1 MAATICGTLMVNHT
15 HENPFWHDVLSGRIR
30 KRVWRRRLFRLISP
44 GARERCHLCLAPFD
58 GVAAPLMRAIG
69 RGPWRRNPQYCDK
82 CELLFSECRG
92 GAEVELAV
100 VYADVRGS
108 TQLAAKMRPIEFV
121 ALMERFFI
129 AATKILTAGGAA
141 IDKMVGDEVV
151 ALYLPGLTGDRHNYR
166 RNATRAGIELLR
178 ATGHADAR
186 GPWLPVGVSVHSGV
200 AFVGSIGTERGT
212 HEFAALGETMN
223 LGARLVAAAGTGEL
237 VISEAIWPE
246 VATEIKAERR
256 ALILKGIDRP
266 IVAYV
271 ARVEHEN

>member
-1 MAATICGTLMVNHT
+1 MANHT
-15 HENPFWHDVLSGRIR
+15 HDNPFWHDVLSGRIR

-58 GVAAPLMRAIG
+58 GIIAPLMRAIG
-69 RGPWRRNPQYCDK
+69 RGPWRRNPHYCDK
-82 CELLFSECRG
+82 CELLFTGCPG

-108 TQLAAKMRPIEFV
+108 TKLAAQMRPIEFV

-129 AATKILTAGGAA
+129 AATKILTASGAA

-151 ALYLPGLTGDRHNYR
+151 ALYLPGLIGDRRNYR
-166 RNATRAGIELLR
+166 RKATHAGIELLR
-178 ATGHADAR
+178 ATGHADES

-223 LGARLVAAAGTGEL
+223 LGARLVTAAGTGEI
-237 VISEAIWPE
+237 VISDAIWPD
-246 VATEIKAERR
+246 VAGEIKAERR
-256 ALILKGIDRP
+256 TLKLKGIDGT
-266 IVAYV
+266 VMAHV
-271 ARVEHEN
+271 ARVEHDS

>member
-1 MAATICGTLMVNHT
+1 MANQT

-30 KRVWRRRLFRLISP
+30 KRAWRRRLFRLISP
-44 GARERCHLCLAPFD
+44 GAHQRCHLCLAPFD
-58 GVAAPLMRAIG
+58 GAAAPLMRAIG
-69 RGPWRRNPQYCDK
+69 RGQWRRNPQYCDK
-82 CELLFSECRG
+82 CELLFDGCRG

-108 TQLAAKMRPIEFV
+108 TQLAAQMRPMEFV

-129 AATKILTAGGAA
+129 TATKILTAGGAA

-151 ALYLPGLTGDRHNYR
+151 ALYLPGLIGDRHNYR
-166 RNATRAGIELLR
+166 RSATRAGIELLR
-178 ATGHADAR
+178 ATGHADES

-223 LGARLVAAAGTGEL
+223 LGARLVTAAGTGEI
-237 VISEAIWPE
+237 VISDAIWPD
-246 VATEIKAERR
+246 VAGELKAEQR
-256 ALILKGIDRP
+256 ALNLKGIDGP
-266 IVAYV
+266 VTAHV
-271 ARVEHEN
+271 ARVGYEKLRYT

>member
-1 MAATICGTLMVNHT
+1 MANHT
-15 HENPFWHDVLSGRIR
+15 QENPFWHDVLSGRIR

-44 GARERCHLCLAPFD
+44 HARERCHLCLAPFD

-108 TQLAAKMRPIEFV
+108 TQLAAQMRPAEFV

-151 ALYLPGLTGDRHNYR
+151 ALYLPGLISDRLNYR
-166 RNATRAGIELLR
+166 RKAAHAAIDLLR
-178 ATGHADAR
+178 ATGHADE
-186 GPWLPVGVSVHSGV
+186 GVPWVPVGVSVHSGV

-223 LGARLVAAAGTGEL
+223 LGARLVTAAGTGEV
-237 VISEAIWPE
+237 VISDAIWPD
-246 VATEIKAERR
+246 VAGELKAEQRT
-256 ALILKGIDRP
+256 LNLKGIEGP
-266 IVAYV
+266 VVAHV
-271 ARVEHEN
+271 VRV

>member
-1 MAATICGTLMVNHT
+1 MANHT
-15 HENPFWHDVLSGRIR
+15 QENPFWHDVLSGRIR

-44 GARERCHLCLAPFD
+44 RARERCHLCLAPFD

-100 VYADVRGS
+100 VYADIRGS
-108 TQLAAKMRPIEFV
+108 TQLAAQMRPAEFV

-151 ALYLPGLTGDRHNYR
+151 ALYLPGLIGDRLHYR
-166 RNATRAGIELLR
+166 RKAAHAAIDLLR
-178 ATGHADAR
+178 ATGHADE
-186 GPWLPVGVSVHSGV
+186 GVPWVPVGVSVHSGV

-223 LGARLVAAAGTGEL
+223 LGARLVTAAGTGEV
-237 VISEAIWPE
+237 VISDAIWPD
-246 VATEIKAERR
+246 VAGELKAEQRT
-256 ALILKGIDRP
+256 LNLKGIEGP
-266 IVAYV
+266 VVAHV
-271 ARVEHEN
+271 VRV

>member
-1 MAATICGTLMVNHT
+1 MANHT
-15 HENPFWHDVLSGRIR
+15 HDNPFWHDVLSGRIR

-58 GVAAPLMRAIG
+58 GIAAPLMRAIG

-82 CELLFSECRG
+82 CELLFTECRG

-108 TQLAAKMRPIEFV
+108 TQLAAQMRPNEFA

-129 AATKILTAGGAA
+129 VATKILTAGGAA

-151 ALYLPGLTGDRHNYR
+151 ALYLPGLIGDRHHYR
-166 RNATRAGIELLR
+166 RNATHAGIELLH
-178 ATGHADAR
+178 ATGHADEG
-186 GPWLPVGVSVHSGV
+186 GPWLPVGVSVHSGI

-212 HEFAALGETMN
+212 HEFVALGETMN
-223 LGARLVAAAGTGEL
+223 LGARLVTAAGTGEV
-237 VISEAIWPE
+237 VISDAIWPD
-246 VATEIKAERR
+246 VAGELKAEPR
-256 ALILKGIDRP
+256 ALNLKGIDRP
-266 IVAYV
+266 VSAHVVRIE
-271 ARVEHEN
+271 RKS